1 VASSLEFRIL
11 GPLEVTRD
19 GRPISI
25 AAPRRRTLLGLLLLR
40 ANEPVSLDQLIEE
53 LWNGHPPRAAK
64 ASVHN
69 QVAALRKVLGPDVIE
84 THPSGYLISVDSQRL
99 DLARFEAL
107 VAEARSAEW
116 GARATKLREALAE
129 WRGPPLIDVRCDGLQ
144 TETVR
149 LEELRLV
156 ALEER
161 IESELALGLN
171 AELVPELES
180 LVERHPLRERL
191 WSHLMVALYRSGR
204 QADALETYRRA
215 HATLA
220 AELGIE
226 PSPALKKLQRAI
238 LVQDRRLLEPEG
250 EAHDE
255 LLERIA
261 PLLPTP
267 DERSRARAVYEYAQA
282 LWLLG
287 ERDRSEAA
295 FEKAAELAA
304 AAGDRGLEELA
315 RLQLS
320 WHALFTG
327 HGSNIAHLE
336 RARRARRIFQENDD
350 RAHLARAFQ
359 HEGFML
365 RDLGRAAEGA
375 AAFSRGAE
383 VAQEVGDAAQ
393 ESACRDQACFARSLG
408 PMPTEQAIENCEA
421 EGEIVK
427 QLGRSPIFGWWAL
440 GLLHTHRG
448 KPTTDGLAFFE
459 LAEATCRDAELWHQ
473 LALTSFFRSWVYE
486 LVDDWASAE
495 RELRSVYEQFDA
507 IADQGMLPLVAAR
520 LARILPRIG
529 KLDEAEDRARWA
541 SRSSGVED
549 FHQQVGWR
557 QGLALVEANLG
568 RHAEA
573 NRLAREA
580 VDLARRS
587 DWLNLRAE
595 TLEDLAAVEASAGH
609 TLDGCSALD
618 EATALY
624 ERKGNLVARD
634 RARRKSERLR
644 EGGSV
649 PDETPAVP
657 LG

>member
-1 VASSLEFRIL
+1 MAVGLEFRIL
-11 GPLEVTRD
+11 GPLEVSRD
-19 GRPISI
+19 GNPVTIGAR
-25 AAPRRRTLLGLLLLR
+25 RRRTLLGLLLLR
-40 ANEPVSLDQLIEE
+40 ANEPVSLEQLIEE
-53 LWNGHPPRAAK
+53 LWSGRPPHAAK

-84 THPSGYLISVDSQRL
+84 THPSGYRISVDSRQL

-129 WRGPPLIDVRCDGLQ
+129 WRGAPLADLPCDGLQ

-149 LEELRLV
+149 LEELRLI

-191 WSHLMVALYRSGR
+191 WGHLMTALYRSGR
-204 QADALETYRRA
+204 QADALATYRRA
-215 HATLA
+215 HATLV

-238 LVQDRRLLEPEG
+238 LVHDRRLAEPEG
-250 EAHDE
+250 SAPDE

-267 DERSRARAVYEYAQA
+267 DERSRARAVFEYGHA

-295 FEKAAELAA
+295 LEKSADMAAV
-304 AAGDRGLEELA
+304 AGDRGLEELA

-320 WHALFTG
+320 WHALFTKR
-327 HGSNIAHLE
+327 GSTTAHLE
-336 RARRARRIFQENDD
+336 RARRARRVFEENDD
-350 RAHLARAFQ
+350 RTNLARAFQ

-375 AAFSRGAE
+375 AAFTRGAE
-383 VAQEVGDAAQ
+383 LAHEVGDAAQ
-393 ESACRDQACFARSLG
+393 EFACRDQACFALYLG
-408 PMPTEQAIENCEA
+408 PMPVEQVIERCEA
-421 EGEIVK
+421 ESEVVK
-427 QLGRSPIFGWWAL
+427 RLGRSPIFGWWAL
-440 GLLHTHRG
+440 GLVSAQLGEPAR
-448 KPTTDGLAFFE
+448 GLAYFE
-459 LAEATCRDAELWHQ
+459 TAEAACRDAELWNQ
-473 LALTSFFRSWVYE
+473 LALTSFFRSGIYE
-486 LVDDWASAE
+486 LTEDWASAE
-495 RELRSVYEQFDA
+495 RELRSAFEQFDA
-507 IADQGMLPLVAAR
+507 IADRGMLQLLAGR
-520 LARILPRIG
+520 LARVLVQTEKP
-529 KLDEAEDRARWA
+529 DEAEELSRRA
-541 SRSSGVED
+541 SGAGDPGD
-549 FHQQVGWR
+549 FSEQVAWR
-557 QGLALVEANLG
+557 QGLALVEARLG
-568 RHAEA
+568 RHAPALEV
-573 NRLAREA
+573 AREA
-580 VDLARRS
+580 VDLAARS

-609 TLDGCSALD
+609 TALACSALD
-618 EATALY
+618 EAIALY
-624 ERKGNLVARD
+624 ERKGNRVARE
-634 RARRKSERLR
+634 RAVRTSERVR
-644 EGGSV
+644 ERAA
-649 PDETPAVP
+649 AVR
-657 LG
+657 

>member
-1 VASSLEFRIL
+1 VAASLEFRIL
-11 GPLEVTRD
+11 GPLEVSRD
-19 GRPISI
+19 GKPISI

-40 ANEPVSLDQLIEE
+40 ANEPISLDQLIEE
-53 LWNGHPPRAAK
+53 LWNGRPPRAAK

-69 QVAALRKVLGPDVIE
+69 QVAALRKVLGHDVIE
-84 THPSGYLISVDSQRL
+84 THPSGYRISVDSKQL

-129 WRGPPLIDVRCDGLQ
+129 WRGPPLVDVRCDGLQ

-149 LEELRLV
+149 LDELRLV
-156 ALEER
+156 ALEDR

-191 WSHLMVALYRSGR
+191 WGHLMVALYRSGR

-215 HATLA
+215 HATLV

-238 LVQDRRLLEPEG
+238 LVHDRQLVEPEG
-250 EAHDE
+250 EVHDE

-267 DERSRARAVYEYAQA
+267 DERSRARAIYEYSAA

-287 ERDRSEAA
+287 ERERSEAA
-295 FEKAAELAA
+295 LEKVAEMAA

-315 RLQLS
+315 RLRLS
-320 WHALFTG
+320 WQALFTRR
-327 HGSNIAHLE
+327 GSPTAHLE
-336 RARRARRIFQENDD
+336 RARRARRVFEETDD
-350 RAHLARAFQ
+350 RANLARAFQ

-375 AAFSRGAE
+375 AAFTRGAE
-383 VAQEVGDAAQ
+383 AAQEVGDAAQ
-393 ESACRDQACFARSLG
+393 EFACRDQACFALYLG
-408 PMPTEQAIENCEA
+408 PMPAKQVIERCEA

-427 QLGRSPIFGWWAL
+427 RLGRSPIYGWWAL
-440 GLLHTHRG
+440 GLLHAQQGESSR
-448 KPTTDGLAFFE
+448 GLALFE
-459 LAEATCRDAELWHQ
+459 TAEAACREAELWHQ

-486 LVDDWASAE
+486 LLGDWATTE
-495 RELRSVYEQFDA
+495 CELRSAYEQFDA
-507 IADQGMLPLVAAR
+507 IADRGVVQLLRGC
-520 LARILPRIG
+520 LARVLVETG
-529 KLDEAEDRARWA
+529 KLDEAEEHARSA
-541 SRSSGVED
+541 SRAGAADD
-549 FHQQVGWR
+549 FHEQVAWR
-557 QGLALVEANLG
+557 QGLALVEAHLG

-580 VDLARRS
+580 VDLAARS

-595 TLEDLAAVEASAGH
+595 TLEDLAAVEASAEH
-609 TLDGCSALD
+609 AVEACSVLD
-618 EATALY
+618 EAIALY
-624 ERKGNLVARD
+624 ERKGNLVARE
-634 RARRKSERLR
+634 RALRTSERLR
-644 EGGSV
+644 EGGTV
-649 PDETPAVP
+649 PDATPAVP
-657 LG
+657 PG

>member
-1 VASSLEFRIL
+1 VAASLEFRIL

-19 GRPISI
+19 GKPISI
-25 AAPRRRTLLGLLLLR
+25 ATPRRRTLLGLLLLR
-40 ANEPVSLDQLIEE
+40 ANEPVSLDQLIDE
-53 LWNGHPPRAAK
+53 LWNGRPPRAAK

-69 QVAALRKVLGPDVIE
+69 QVSALRKVLGPDVIE
-84 THPSGYLISVDSQRL
+84 THASGYRISVDSQQL

-107 VAEARSAEW
+107 VAEARAGEW
-116 GARATKLREALAE
+116 DARATKLREALAE
-129 WRGPPLIDVRCDGLQ
+129 WRGPPLADLPCDVLQ

-149 LEELRLV
+149 LEELHLV

-161 IESELALGLN
+161 VESELALGLS

-204 QADALETYRRA
+204 QADALATYRRA
-215 HATLA
+215 QATLMT
-220 AELGIE
+220 ELGIE

-238 LVQDRRLLEPEG
+238 LVHDRQLVEPEG
-250 EAHDE
+250 ETHDE

-295 FEKAAELAA
+295 FEKAAETAG

-320 WHALFTG
+320 WHALFTKR
-327 HGSNIAHLE
+327 GSLTAALE
-336 RARRARRIFQENDD
+336 RARRARRVFEENDD
-350 RAHLARAFQ
+350 GASLARALQ

-383 VAQEVGDAAQ
+383 VAKEVGDATL
-393 ESACRDQACFARSLG
+393 EFACRDQACFALYLG
-408 PMPTEQAIENCEA
+408 PTPAEQVIERCEA
-421 EGEIVK
+421 DGEIVK
-427 QLGRSPIFGWWAL
+427 RLGRSPIFGWWAL
-440 GLLHTHRG
+440 GLLHTERG
-448 KPTTDGLAFFE
+448 GPTAGGLAFFE
-459 LAEATCRDAELWHQ
+459 LAEAACRDAELCNQ
-473 LALTSFFRSWVYE
+473 LALTSFFRSWLYE
-486 LVDDWASAE
+486 LVEDRVGVE
-495 RELRSVYEQFDA
+495 RELRSAYEQFDA
-507 IADQGMLPLVAAR
+507 IADQGMLPLVAGR
-520 LARILPRIG
+520 LARTLTETG
-529 KLDEAEDRARWA
+529 KLDEAEERARWA
-541 SRSSGVED
+541 SQVSGDDD
-549 FHQQVGWR
+549 FNQQVAWR
-557 QGLALVEANLG
+557 QGLALVEARLG

-580 VDLARRS
+580 VELTAES

-595 TLEDLAAVEASAGH
+595 TLEDLATVETAAGN
-609 TLDGCSALD
+609 TEDARSALD
-618 EATALY
+618 EAVSLY
-624 ERKGNLVARD
+624 EQKGNQVARE
-634 RARRKSERLR
+634 RALR
-644 EGGSV
+644 TMDASRPRAMPV
-649 PDETPAVP
+649 
-657 LG
+657 